1 MWSSPISNSPPPSPK
16 KNNYNPNTMA
26 LWLQVLIK
34 PENSQLKNTLRDP
47 AIPTRTEKAR
57 CCSHQTADQ
66 RAHGAQHLQALE
78 LQRQVF
84 VGDPE
89 SWFSQRISEEKTQ
102 KLESFNS
109 TDWSKFGSSDQ
120 QDKGKHCWFDKLFWG
135 KGQNFRAIPLLEIF
149 QVHFSDLSIYI
160 YIQYITVY
168 IYNYIYSIYICDVLP
183 FSSIFLSRARLK
195 QPQDKPIGHVLSE
208 AQVSQPNTA

>member
-1 MWSSPISNSPPPSPK
+1 
-16 KNNYNPNTMA
+16 MA

-34 PENSQLKNTLRDP
+34 PENSQLKNTKGSIL
-47 AIPTRTEKAR
+47 TTTEKAR

-89 SWFSQRISEEKTQ
+89 SRFSHRISEEKTQ

-120 QDKGKHCWFDKLFWG
+120 QDKGKHCWFDKLFPG

-149 QVHFSDLSIYI
+149 PSSFLRSFYLYIHIYNTQYIYI
-160 YIQYITVY
+160 YTVY
-168 IYNYIYSIYICDVLP
+168 IYL
-183 FSSIFLSRARLK
+183 
-195 QPQDKPIGHVLSE
+195 
-208 AQVSQPNTA
+208 